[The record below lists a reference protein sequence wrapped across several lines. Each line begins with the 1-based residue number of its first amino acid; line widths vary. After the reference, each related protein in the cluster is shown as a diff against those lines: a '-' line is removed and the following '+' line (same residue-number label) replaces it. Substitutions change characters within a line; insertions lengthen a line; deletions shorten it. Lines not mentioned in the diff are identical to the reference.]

1 MRRPRVLLADDHTLV
16 LEGLAK
22 LVGAD
27 FDLVGQVGDGRALLE
42 TAHRMAPDVVVMDIA
57 MPHLNG
63 LDAARQLMK
72 VLPCIKVIFLT
83 MHADPE
89 YAREAVRLGASG
101 FLLKR
106 SAATELTQAIHAA
119 LRGEFFLTSAIAKDV
134 LSSLKMGEGEADSPK
149 FLPRSLTTRQREVLQ
164 LIAEGHTTKAMAS
177 ILHVSPKTIEFHR
190 TQIMKALNLHTTA
203 ELTRYALSHGLASC
217 E

>member
-1 MRRPRVLLADDHTLV
+1 MRPRVLLADDHTLV
-16 LEGLAK
+16 LEGLAQ
-22 LVGAD
+22 LIGID
-27 FDLVGQVGDGRALLE
+27 FDLVGKVGDGRALLE
-42 TAHRMAPDVVVMDIA
+42 AAHRLAPDVVVMDIA

-119 LRGEFFLTSAIAKDV
+119 LRGEFYLTSAIAKDV
-134 LSSLKMGEGEADSPK
+134 LSSLKMDEREADSPK
-149 FLPRSLTTRQREVLQ
+149 VLPRSLTARQREVLQ
-164 LIAEGHTTKAMAS
+164 LIAEGHTTKSMAL

-190 TQIMKALNLHTTA
+190 TQIMKILDLHTTA

>member
-1 MRRPRVLLADDHTLV
+1 MTRPRVLLANDHTLV

-22 LVGAD
+22 LIEAD
-27 FDLVGQVGDGRALLE
+27 FDLVGQVGDGRTLLE
-42 TAHRMAPDVVVMDIA
+42 AAHRMAPDVVVMDIA

-119 LRGEFFLTSAIAKDV
+119 LRGEFYLTSAIAKDV
-134 LSSLKMGEGEADSPK
+134 LSSLKMGGGEADSPK
-149 FLPRSLTTRQREVLQ
+149 VLPRSLTARQREVLQ

-190 TQIMKALNLHTTA
+190 TQIMKVLDLHTTA

>member
-1 MRRPRVLLADDHTLV
+1 MTRPRVLLADDHTLV

-22 LVGAD
+22 LIEAD
-27 FDLVGQVGDGRALLE
+27 FDLVGQVGDGRTLLE
-42 TAHRMAPDVVVMDIA
+42 AAHRMAPDVVVMDIA

-63 LDAARQLMK
+63 LDAARQLQK
-72 VLPCIKVIFLT
+72 LLPCIKVIFLT

-106 SAATELTQAIHAA
+106 SAVTELAQAIHAA

-134 LSSLKMGEGEADSPK
+134 LSSIKIDGGGGGTPK
-149 FLPRSLTTRQREVLQ
+149 FQSMSLTTRQREVIQ

-190 TQIMKALNLHTTA
+190 TQIMKVLNLHTTA

>member
-16 LEGLAK
+16 LEGLAQ
-22 LVGAD
+22 LIGID
-27 FDLVGQVGDGRALLE
+27 FDLVGKVGDGRALLE
-42 TAHRMAPDVVVMDIA
+42 AAHRLAPDVVVMDIA

-63 LDAARQLMK
+63 LDSARQLMK

-106 SAATELTQAIHAA
+106 SAVTELTQAIHAA
-119 LRGEFFLTSAIAKDV
+119 LRGEFYLTSAIAKDV

-149 FLPRSLTTRQREVLQ
+149 FLPRSLTARQREVLQ

-190 TQIMKALNLHTTA
+190 TQIMKVLDLHTTA